1 MSRQSDIWEYLQGER
16 TGKRANRFEREMLS
30 DPFLY
35 EAVEG
40 LTTVKADHEKIVQQ
54 LQKRMKKREGNKT
67 VRLYRWVA
75 AASFLLLAGLAV
87 ILMNRSALRQQEVV
101 VAEMDKSEPI
111 IRPDSLQLMAAQ
123 LDERGVTDTVTLPVR
138 KIIGKIAEK
147 KQVFYRQVQAVEDMD
162 SESDESGSADV
173 LSEPVA
179 MAVTNEAARQ
189 AFDSCVLKPADLR
202 RKQPIT
208 GYAVT
213 LPKADTQ
220 KKDKKKKNDADAV
233 GTKSVYLDSLML
245 EKNTRKERRT
255 RIVHTKSRGA
265 GERKFRQEVVIDHA
279 GWMKEFNRYVADSLR
294 YPEDARLEKLQGEIQ
309 LTVRLNRKGLPAR
322 IKLIQRLSP
331 SCNREAIRLVEEY
344 PGKWENTEKEIL
356 LTIPFKLPV
365 TE

>member
-1 MSRQSDIWEYLQGER
+1 MI
-16 TGKRANRFEREMLS
+16 
-30 DPFLY
+30 
-35 EAVEG
+35 
-40 LTTVKADHEKIVQQ
+40 
-54 LQKRMKKREGNKT
+54 
-67 VRLYRWVA
+67 
-75 AASFLLLAGLAV
+75 
-87 ILMNRSALRQQEVV
+87 
-101 VAEMDKSEPI
+101 
-111 IRPDSLQLMAAQ
+111 
-123 LDERGVTDTVTLPVR
+123 
-138 KIIGKIAEK
+138 
-147 KQVFYRQVQAVEDMD
+147 
-162 SESDESGSADV
+162 DESA
-173 LSEPVA
+173 
-179 MAVTNEAARQ
+179 
-189 AFDSCVLKPADLR
+189 
-202 RKQPIT
+202 
-208 GYAVT
+208 
-213 LPKADTQ
+213 

>member
-75 AASFLLLAGLAV
+75 AASLLLLAGLAV

-138 KIIGKIAEK
+138 KIIGKIAGKE
-147 KQVFYRQVQAVEDMD
+147 QVFYRQVQAVEDMD

-213 LPKADTQ
+213 LPK
-220 KKDKKKKNDADAV
+220 AV

>member
-75 AASFLLLAGLAV
+75 AASLLLLAGLAV
-87 ILMNRSALRQQEVV
+87 ILMNKSALRQQEVV

-245 EKNTRKERRT
+245 EKNTRKERDKDCPCEKQR
-255 RIVHTKSRGA
+255 SR
-265 GERKFRQEVVIDHA
+265 
-279 GWMKEFNRYVADSLR
+279 
-294 YPEDARLEKLQGEIQ
+294 
-309 LTVRLNRKGLPAR
+309 
-322 IKLIQRLSP
+322 
-331 SCNREAIRLVEEY
+331 
-344 PGKWENTEKEIL
+344 
-356 LTIPFKLPV
+356 
-365 TE
+365 

>member
-67 VRLYRWVA
+67 VRLYRWGA
-75 AASFLLLAGLAV
+75 AASLLLLAGLAV

-138 KIIGKIAEK
+138 KIIGKIAGKE
-147 KQVFYRQVQAVEDMD
+147 QVFYRQVQAVEDMD

-189 AFDSCVLKPADLR
+189 AFDSCVLNPAALR

-255 RIVHTKSRGA
+255 RIVQTKSRGA

>member
-1 MSRQSDIWEYLQGER
+1 
-16 TGKRANRFEREMLS
+16 
-30 DPFLY
+30 
-35 EAVEG
+35 
-40 LTTVKADHEKIVQQ
+40 
-54 LQKRMKKREGNKT
+54 MKLRIYT
-67 VRLYRWVA
+67 LLIAFCA
-75 AASFLLLAGLAV
+75 AW
-87 ILMNRSALRQQEVV
+87 
-101 VAEMDKSEPI
+101 
-111 IRPDSLQLMAAQ
+111 SLHSC
-123 LDERGVTDTVTLPVR
+123 DND
-138 KIIGKIAEK
+138 
-147 KQVFYRQVQAVEDMD
+147 D
-162 SESDESGSADV
+162 DESI
-173 LSEPVA
+173 
-179 MAVTNEAARQ
+179 AVPTPLQEAFSTRYPNVKNVKWETKA
-189 AFDSCVLKPADLR
+189 
-202 RKQPIT
+202 
-208 GYAVT
+208 GYY
-213 LPKADTQ
+213 
-220 KKDKKKKNDADAV
+220 V

>member
-1 MSRQSDIWEYLQGER
+1 M
-16 TGKRANRFEREMLS
+16 
-30 DPFLY
+30 
-35 EAVEG
+35 
-40 LTTVKADHEKIVQQ
+40 
-54 LQKRMKKREGNKT
+54 
-67 VRLYRWVA
+67 
-75 AASFLLLAGLAV
+75 
-87 ILMNRSALRQQEVV
+87 
-101 VAEMDKSEPI
+101 AEMDKSEPI

-138 KIIGKIAEK
+138 EIIGKIAGKE
-147 KQVFYRQVQAVEDMD
+147 QVFYRQVQAVEDMD
-162 SESDESGSADV
+162 LESDESGSADI

-189 AFDSCVLKPADLR
+189 AFDSCVLKPAALR

-255 RIVHTKSRGA
+255 RIVHTKSIGA

-279 GWMKEFNRYVADSLR
+279 GWMKNSTLCSGFFALSRR
-294 YPEDARLEKLQGEIQ
+294 CPFGKTARRDTIDRALESKRFTCPDQTHSTFIALMQ
-309 LTVRLNRKGLPAR
+309 P
-322 IKLIQRLSP
+322 
-331 SCNREAIRLVEEY
+331 
-344 PGKWENTEKEIL
+344 
-356 LTIPFKLPV
+356 
-365 TE
+365 

>member
-1 MSRQSDIWEYLQGER
+1 M
-16 TGKRANRFEREMLS
+16 
-30 DPFLY
+30 
-35 EAVEG
+35 
-40 LTTVKADHEKIVQQ
+40 
-54 LQKRMKKREGNKT
+54 
-67 VRLYRWVA
+67 
-75 AASFLLLAGLAV
+75 
-87 ILMNRSALRQQEVV
+87 
-101 VAEMDKSEPI
+101 
-111 IRPDSLQLMAAQ
+111 
-123 LDERGVTDTVTLPVR
+123 TDTVTLPAR
-138 KIIGKIAEK
+138 EIIGKIAGKE
-147 KQVFYRQVQAVEDMD
+147 QVFYRQVQAVEDMD
-162 SESDESGSADV
+162 SESDESGSADI

-179 MAVTNEAARQ
+179 MAFTNEAARQ
-189 AFDSCVLKPADLR
+189 AFDSCVLKPAVLR

-208 GYAVT
+208 GYVET

-220 KKDKKKKNDADAV
+220 RKDKKRKTDVDAV

-294 YPEDARLEKLQGEIQ
+294 YPEDARLEKLQGEVQ

>member
-1 MSRQSDIWEYLQGER
+1 M
-16 TGKRANRFEREMLS
+16 
-30 DPFLY
+30 
-35 EAVEG
+35 
-40 LTTVKADHEKIVQQ
+40 
-54 LQKRMKKREGNKT
+54 
-67 VRLYRWVA
+67 
-75 AASFLLLAGLAV
+75 
-87 ILMNRSALRQQEVV
+87 
-101 VAEMDKSEPI
+101 
-111 IRPDSLQLMAAQ
+111 
-123 LDERGVTDTVTLPVR
+123 TDTVTLPAR
-138 KIIGKIAEK
+138 EIIGKIAGKE
-147 KQVFYRQVQAVEDMD
+147 QVFYRQVQAVEDMD
-162 SESDESGSADV
+162 SESDESGSADI

-179 MAVTNEAARQ
+179 MAFTNEADRQ
-189 AFDSCVLKPADLR
+189 AFDSCVLKPAVLR

-208 GYAVT
+208 GYVET

-220 KKDKKKKNDADAV
+220 RKDKKRKTDVDAV

-294 YPEDARLEKLQGEIQ
+294 YPEDARLEKLQGEVQ